1 MIQID
6 IPDFGKLSINH
17 LVLDYNGTL
26 ACDGDLLPGVE
37 PRLQALSEKIDI
49 HVVTADTF
57 GKVRKAM
64 NHVSC
69 EVAVLPGNGQAQ
81 RKLDFITNL
90 GGAGVAAIGNGRND
104 RLMIAEAALGIAVVL
119 QEGAS
124 RETVYSADILC
135 NDICAALDLFVNPLR
150 IVATLRS

>member
-6 IPDFGKLSINH
+6 IPDFGMLSICY
-17 LVLDYNGTL
+17 LVLDFNGTL

-37 PRLQALSEKIDI
+37 SKLRAISEKIDI

-57 GKVRKAM
+57 GKVRNAM
-64 NHVSC
+64 NEIPCDV
-69 EVAVLPGNGQAQ
+69 VVLPKNDQAQ
-81 RKLDFITNL
+81 RKFDFISEL
-90 GGAGVAAIGNGRND
+90 GVNKVVAIGNGRND
-104 RLMIAEAALGIAVVL
+104 RLMISEAALGIAVIL

-124 RETVYSADILC
+124 RETVNSADILC
-135 NDICAALDLFVNPLR
+135 SDICAALDLLVNPLR

>member
-6 IPDFGKLSINH
+6 IPDFGILSISH
-17 LVLDYNGTL
+17 LVLDFNGTL
-26 ACDGDLLPGVE
+26 ACDGDLLPRVE
-37 PRLQALSEKIDI
+37 SRLQSLSEKIDI

-57 GKVRKAM
+57 GKVRIAM

-69 EVAVLPGNGQAQ
+69 EVAVLPKDDQPQ
-81 RKLDFITNL
+81 RKLDFINQL
-90 GGAGVAAIGNGRND
+90 GANKVAAIGNGRND
-104 RLMIAEAALGIAVVL
+104 RLMIAEAALGIAVIL

-124 RETVYSADILC
+124 RETVNSADILC
-135 NDICAALDLFVNPLR
+135 NDICAALDLLMNPLR